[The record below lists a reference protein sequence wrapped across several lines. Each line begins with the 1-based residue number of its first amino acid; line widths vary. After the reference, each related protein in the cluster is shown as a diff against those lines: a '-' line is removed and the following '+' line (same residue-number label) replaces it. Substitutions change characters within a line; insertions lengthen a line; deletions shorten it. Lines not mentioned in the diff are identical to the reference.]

1 MPASTAPD
9 GRPMVHPKTRR
20 EWRAWL
26 ARNHAASSGVW
37 LVTYKRETGKPR
49 VEYDEAV
56 EEALCF
62 GWIDSRT
69 NKLDEKRSLL
79 WMSPRKARSGW
90 SRTNKERVE
99 RLERQGLMTEAGRAA
114 VATAKENGAWA
125 ALDAVEA
132 LELPEDLARALAA
145 NPKANANYEAF
156 PPSAKKVILTWI
168 ASAKRP
174 ETRAK
179 RVEETVRLA
188 AENIRANH

>member
-156 PPSAKKVILTWI
+156 APSAKKVILTWI